1 MSALFGIYVHWPFCA
16 SKCPY
21 CDFNSHVAQT
31 IDHDAWADAYLKEI
45 DFYAAKT
52 QGRRVTSIFF
62 GGGTPSLMKPATVQT
77 VIDRIMQRWHIAN
90 DIEITLEANPTSVEA
105 GKFTDFRTAGIN
117 RVSIGVQALN
127 NDDLKFLGREHDAGE
142 ARAAIDIA
150 AKTFDRYSFDLIYA
164 RPNQTPEAWNK
175 ELSEAL
181 AMGTDHLSLYQLTI
195 EQGTPFYMRHERGE
209 FKIPDEEVG
218 GELYDITQERLEAA
232 GMPAYEVSNHATPGQ
247 ESLHNLT
254 YWRYGDYAGI
264 GPGAHGRLTMDGHKY
279 ATRGHRAPDIW
290 IERVVK
296 DGHGGHRDEPISR
309 DQRVTE
315 AVMMGMRLREGLC
328 LTSLEAEA
336 GREWCDI
343 FDEKKIAAL
352 QKEGLVILG
361 DNRLIPTRD
370 GLARLNGLLA
380 YLL

>member
-1 MSALFGIYVHWPFCA
+1 MNPLFGIYVHWPFCA

-62 GGGTPSLMKPATVQT
+62 GGGTPSLMKPATVQK
-77 VIDRIMQRWHIAN
+77 VIDRITQRWHIAN
-90 DIEITLEANPTSVEA
+90 DIEITLEANPTSVEI
-105 GKFTDFRTAGIN
+105 GKFADFRTAGVN

-127 NDDLKFLGREHDAGE
+127 NDDLKFLGREHDVSE
-142 ARAAIDIA
+142 ARKAIDIA

-164 RPNQTPEAWNK
+164 RPNQTPQAWDK
-175 ELSEAL
+175 EITDAL

-209 FKIPDEEVG
+209 FKIPDDEVG

-232 GMPAYEVSNHATPGQ
+232 GMPAYEVSNHARPGQ

-264 GPGAHGRLTMDGHKY
+264 GPGAHGRLTIDGHKY

-290 IERVVK
+290 MDRVVK
-296 DGHGGHRDEPISR
+296 DGHGGHPDEPISR

-336 GREWCDI
+336 GRGWPDI
-343 FDEKKIAAL
+343 LDEKKIAAL
-352 QKEGLVILG
+352 QKEGLVILEN
-361 DNRLIPTRD
+361 DRLIPTRD

>member
-1 MSALFGIYVHWPFCA
+1 MGALFGIYVHWPFCA

-31 IDHDAWADAYLKEI
+31 IDHDAWAEAYLKEI
-45 DFYAAKT
+45 DYYAAKT
-52 QGRRVTSIFF
+52 PGRLVTSIFF
-62 GGGTPSLMKPATVQT
+62 GGGTPSLMKPATVQK
-77 VIDRIMQRWHIAN
+77 VIDRITQRWHIAN
-90 DIEITLEANPTSVEA
+90 DIEITLEANPTSVEI
-105 GKFTDFRTAGIN
+105 GKFADFRIAGVN

-164 RPNQTPEAWNK
+164 RPNQTPDAWNK

-181 AMGTDHLSLYQLTI
+181 AMGTSHLSLYQLTI

-209 FKIPDEEVG
+209 FKIPDEDVG

-232 GMPAYEVSNHATPGQ
+232 GMPAYEVSNHAKPGQ

-264 GPGAHGRLTMDGHKY
+264 GPGAHGRLTIDGHKY

-290 IERVVK
+290 MDRVAGY
-296 DGHGGHRDEPISR
+296 GHGGHPDEPINR

-315 AVMMGMRLREGLC
+315 AVMMGLRLKEGLC
-328 LTSLEAEA
+328 LASLEAEA
-336 GREWCDI
+336 GKDWREI

-352 QKEGLVILG
+352 AQEGLVVLEN
-361 DNRLIPTRD
+361 DRLIPTCD